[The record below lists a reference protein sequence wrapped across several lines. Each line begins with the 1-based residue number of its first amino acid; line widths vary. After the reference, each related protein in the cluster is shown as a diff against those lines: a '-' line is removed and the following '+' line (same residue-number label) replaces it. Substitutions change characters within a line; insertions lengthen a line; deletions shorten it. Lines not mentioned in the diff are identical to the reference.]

1 MKKKY
6 LAFFLCLLMVLQI
19 TVTPTNATEN
29 LYFMGVESNVLPLS
43 DATMP
48 FWQGN
53 FLYIPS
59 SAFSGAGRADAPVR
73 QTVDNGGK
81 WVALHQKGNA
91 ILFKEGSTHGE
102 DASGKLYYPGAVKR
116 NGQFYVPVA
125 VVASYFG
132 LKYSVQKVDHG
143 WLVWLRSPDFILS
156 DSEFANAATGM
167 LEHRYQEYASKK
179 AEEKAQAATTV
190 TKPVPEVLSGKKVY
204 LCLEGNDSTGLLLDI
219 LDRYSAKATVFCTLE
234 FMQEHHDL
242 LRRMTGTGHGIGIL
256 ADESLPT
263 PVADQIRAANQV
275 LDQATYSQTRLIRIK
290 NAQSETLEAMEAAG
304 FLTEISQLKTPAE
317 TLDTAKGAEALFQ
330 KISTS
335 PQASVLWMGDTV
347 QLRGLKPFLEEVKQ
361 YKHRCL
367 PLTETTAIH

>member
-19 TVTPTNATEN
+19 AVTPTNATEN
-29 LYFMGVESNVLPLS
+29 IYFMGLEENVLPLS
-43 DATMP
+43 DTTMP

-59 SAFSGAGRADAPVR
+59 SAFTGAGRADAPVR

-81 WVALHQKGNA
+81 WVALYQKSNA
-91 ILFKEGSTHGE
+91 ILFKEGSNYGE
-102 DASGKLYYPGAVKR
+102 DSSGKLYYPGAVKR

-125 VVASYFG
+125 VVASFFD
-132 LKYSVQKVDHG
+132 LKYSVINVNRG

-156 DSEFANAATGM
+156 DTEFANAATGM

-179 AEEKAQAATTV
+179 AEEKPQTPPTV
-190 TKPVPEVLSGKKVY
+190 SKPVTEVLSGKKVY
-204 LCLEGNDSTGLLLDI
+204 LCQEGNDSTGLLLDV
-219 LDRYSAKATVFCTLE
+219 LDRYNAKTTVFCTPE

-242 LRRMTGTGHGIGIL
+242 LRRMIGTGHGIGIL

-263 PVADQIRAANQV
+263 PVLDQIQAANQV
-275 LDQATYSQTRLIRIK
+275 LDQATYSQTRLVRIK
-290 NAQSETLEAMEAAG
+290 NAKSETLEAVETAG
-304 FLTEISQLKTPAE
+304 YLTGLSQSKVPAQ
-317 TLDTAKGAEALFQ
+317 TLESTQEAEALFQ

-335 PQASVLWMGDTV
+335 PQTSVLWMEDAV
-347 QLRGLKPFLEEVKQ
+347 QLRGLKAFLDEVKQ
-361 YKHRCL
+361 YKYRCL
-367 PLTETTAIH
+367 PLTETIAIH